1 MTEPQD
7 KILYLTL
14 LLAVSAGFCDTVTFV
29 AADNTFSAHVTGN
42 FIVFAYQL
50 IIGADAGAWIKLMT
64 FPVFVLAVMT
74 GGWLARNEARRY
86 TLLMVEGT
94 LLIVAAL
101 ASYLLRE
108 TTAQLTDAVSYSV
121 VMIVVFAMGLQN
133 AFGRLFAKET
143 LGPTTIMTGNVTQ
156 AALDLGNVWLGQT
169 TARETAGVS
178 LRKQVVVIG
187 GFLAGC
193 LLGAVTAGRL
203 GLESVIIPGIV
214 MLAASRW
221 MSRSVR

>member
-1 MTEPQD
+1 MIESQP

-50 IIGADAGAWIKLMT
+50 IIGAGAGAWLKLMT
-64 FPVFVLAVMT
+64 FPVFVLAVMA
-74 GGWLARNEARRY
+74 GGRLARNEARRY
-86 TLLMVEGT
+86 TLLMVEGV

-101 ASYLLRE
+101 AAYLLHE
-108 TTAQLTDAVSYSV
+108 TTALLTDVVPYSV
-121 VMIVVFAMGLQN
+121 VMVIVFAMGLQN

-156 AALDLGNVWLGQT
+156 AALDLGNVWLRQT
-169 TARETAGVS
+169 TVREAAGVS
-178 LRKQVVVIG
+178 LRKQVVIIG

-214 MLAASRW
+214 MVAAGWR
-221 MSRSVR
+221 MSRSAQ

>member
-1 MTEPQD
+1 MIESQH

-64 FPVFVLAVMT
+64 FPVFVLAVMA
-74 GGWLARNEARRY
+74 GGRLARNEARRY
-86 TLLMVEGT
+86 TLLMVEGL
-94 LLIVAAL
+94 LLIMAAL
-101 ASYLLRE
+101 AAYLLHE
-108 TTAQLTDAVSYSV
+108 TMALLTDVVAYSV
-121 VMIVVFAMGLQN
+121 VMIIVFAMGLQN

-169 TARETAGVS
+169 TARETAGAS
-178 LRKQVVVIG
+178 LRKQVVIIG

-193 LLGAVTAGRL
+193 LLGAIVAGRL
-203 GLESVIIPGIV
+203 GLESVVIPGVV
-214 MLAASRW
+214 MLAAGWW
-221 MSRSVR
+221 MSRSAQ